1 MFAGDAMR
9 RLSLVLMSL
18 CTISGCQTHR
28 VEQPSLSQIE
38 KFHRYT
44 QASQPMSR
52 KAHDGAPPGPLPTK
66 FETVSPAQEPLSR
79 YGNPTAYRVNGETY
93 QVLTTSKGYRKRGIA
108 SWYGTKFHEH
118 RTSSGEEYDM
128 YALTAAHKTLPLPSY
143 VQVKNLKNGRKII
156 VKVNDRGPFHE
167 GRIIDLSYAAG
178 VKLGLLPEGTAPVE
192 VKALSSRAQKKL
204 PPAHYYLQAGAFK
217 SEASAKAY
225 RNKLLNIT
233 PDSHIIVEE
242 HLAHQIVRLGPM
254 ADKKQAD
261 QLISLL
267 KSKGVQGVFSFLE

>member
-1 MFAGDAMR
+1 MR

-18 CTISGCQTHR
+18 CVVSGCQTHR
-28 VEQPSLSQIE
+28 AEQPPSPHKE

-44 QASQPMSR
+44 RAAHSMSR
-52 KAHDGAPPGPLPTK
+52 KAHDGAPPGPVPTE
-66 FETVSPAQEPLSR
+66 FETVSPAHEPLSR
-79 YGNPTAYRVNGETY
+79 YGNPTAYSVDGETY

-178 VKLGLLPEGTAPVE
+178 VKLGLLPKGTAPVE

-204 PPAHYYLQAGAFK
+204 PKPHYYLQAGAFK
-217 SEASAKAY
+217 SKASAIAY
-225 RNKLLNIT
+225 RDKLLKMT
-233 PDSHIIVEE
+233 SDS
-242 HLAHQIVRLGPM
+242 QIVIEKYLANQVVKLGPM

-261 QLISLL
+261 ELISLL
-267 KSKGVQGVFSFLE
+267 KSKGVHGVFSFLE